1 MSIFLK
7 PACSCSRNDQCC
19 QLWIILHDWFLMIT
33 KLDTNN
39 RTSLTIGFSLLN
51 MQLKTLNSF
60 IKWRGSFTEN
70 FYQKKSFSHCQ
81 DFRLASHVFVWLLK
95 EALCSSKKKI
105 SKKKKRSKKQR
116 NFWRNSQFMPLV
128 LVVAEPQW
136 YVKKKHAYTSHISK
150 IK

>member
-19 QLWIILHDWFLMIT
+19 QLWIIHDWLLVIT
-33 KLDTNN
+33 KLYDNI
-39 RTSLTIGFSLLN
+39 RTSLTFGICLLN
-51 MQLKTLNSF
+51 IQLRTLNSF

-95 EALCSSKKKI
+95 EALCSSKKNIKR
-105 SKKKKRSKKQR
+105 KKKTVQKAKKFLTKFTVHAISFGGSR
-116 NFWRNSQFMPLV
+116 TTMIC
-128 LVVAEPQW
+128 
-136 YVKKKHAYTSHISK
+136 KKKHAYTSHISK